1 MVNMA
6 SISSK
11 TSKNPKKDNTS
22 SKTAQSI
29 TEPKKTAQETPEDVL
44 PTPVKTNGKAS
55 SLDNDD
61 KSSNHLEIPEIAAED
76 EFDFLV
82 GLLTGSQQEE
92 IEDIKIKID
101 DLPLFVDRLSEAL
114 PAAIVKRG
122 NDDLLIKAFTPVVQD
137 SLEAGD
143 PDEIAR
149 RLLPTMRSSI
159 RMLVEQSVEKVVTQL
174 NYSLEHSLNIGWRL
188 EALRSGRPFSEVVLA
203 HTLRY
208 RVEQVLLIHRESGLL
223 LNQVNHEEGTSEDGD
238 LISSMLSA
246 LQSFIQDSFK
256 LGNESKIENV
266 SMGDFELFVE
276 QEDDVIIAVAV
287 RGVRVPTPELDRVF
301 KDATSHLQLGYEKK
315 LKAFNGD
322 TTPFED
328 TEDTLRAC
336 LKSDFEVPSKKPN
349 PIFLAALAA
358 LGLFIVFSVGLNI
371 YRGQQWRSYI
381 NTLNSE
387 TGIMVAQESRRGGR
401 YEISGLRD
409 SYAKDPSELLEL
421 HNINPKKVTANW
433 QGYTATDP
441 ILLEQRLKATLNVP
455 ATALLSVDNNRNV
468 IFKGYACENWSTLAL
483 ALTKMLPGVNQV
495 DISGFESVQCN

>member
-6 SISSK
+6 STSSK
-11 TSKNPKKDNTS
+11 TSKNPKKDTTS
-22 SKTAQSI
+22 SKTSQSV
-29 TEPKKTAQETPEDVL
+29 TELKKTAQKTPEDVL
-44 PTPVKTNGKAS
+44 PTTIEANGKAS
-55 SLDNDD
+55 SSDNDT
-61 KSSNHLEIPEIAAED
+61 KSNKYLETPEITAED

-92 IEDIKIKID
+92 IEDIKVKID

-114 PAAIVKRG
+114 PEAITKRG
-122 NDDLLIKAFTPVVQD
+122 NDRLLVRAFTPVVQN
-137 SLEAGD
+137 SLEAAD
-143 PDEIAR
+143 PDELAR
-149 RLLPTMRSSI
+149 QFLPTIRRII
-159 RMLVEQSVEKVVTQL
+159 RMIVEETVEKAVTQL

-188 EALRSGRPFSEVVLA
+188 EALKSGIPFSEVVLA
-203 HTLRY
+203 HTLNY

-223 LNQVNHEEGTSEDGD
+223 LNQVNHEEGDSEDGD

-246 LQSFIQDSFK
+246 IQSFIQDSFK
-256 LGNESKIENV
+256 VGNQSQLENV
-266 SMGDFELFVE
+266 RMGNFELFIE
-276 QEDDVIIAVAV
+276 QESDVVIAAAV
-287 RGVRVPTPELDRVF
+287 RGVPTADLDHVLE
-301 KDATSHLQLGYEKK
+301 DATNYLQLVYDKE
-315 LKAFNGD
+315 LKAFDGD
-322 TTPFED
+322 TTVFED

-336 LKSDFEVPSKKPN
+336 LKSDFQKPSKNLN
-349 PIFLAALAA
+349 PIVIAGLAA
-358 LGLFIVFSVGLNI
+358 LGLFIVISLGLNS
-371 YRGQQWRSYI
+371 YRGQQWQSYI

-387 TGIMVAQESRRGGR
+387 AGIMVTQENRRGGR

-409 SYAKDPSELLEL
+409 SYAKDPSELLKL
-421 HNINPKKVTANW
+421 HNINPKKVTATW
-433 QGYTATDP
+433 EGYTATDP